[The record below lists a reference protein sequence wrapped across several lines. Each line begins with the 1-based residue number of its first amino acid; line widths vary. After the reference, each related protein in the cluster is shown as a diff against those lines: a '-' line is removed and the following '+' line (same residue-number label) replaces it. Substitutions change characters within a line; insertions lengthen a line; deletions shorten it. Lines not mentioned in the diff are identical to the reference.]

1 MALNDDFSNIN
12 IKAALN
18 KQNELKEDPTQF
30 SYSGGVGESADGPG
44 KRLDARGPR
53 RFAMSSGTFARLVQ
67 EDPQPFLE
75 WGNAFKRGNEEIAAR
90 FPNMGTAQG

>member
-1 MALNDDFSNIN
+1 MALSDDFSNIN
-12 IKAALN
+12 IRAALN

-30 SYSGGVGESADGPG
+30 TYSGGVGESADGAG

-53 RFAMSSGTFARLVQ
+53 RFAMSSGTFARLVE

-75 WGNAFKRGNEEIAAR
+75 WGDAFKRGNEEIAAR
-90 FPNMGTAQG
+90 FPNMGTPEG